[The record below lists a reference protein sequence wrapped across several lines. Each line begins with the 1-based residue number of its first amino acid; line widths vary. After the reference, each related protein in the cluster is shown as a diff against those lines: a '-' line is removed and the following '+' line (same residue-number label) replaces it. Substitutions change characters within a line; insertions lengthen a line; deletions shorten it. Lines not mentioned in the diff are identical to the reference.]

1 MAKGNLLLGMGR
13 GKLGDIVLTRAY
25 GEQISRAR
33 AKTIK
38 NPKTTGQQVQR
49 IILATVTKAYSQ
61 MKSIVNHSWQGVS
74 YGANSMSK
82 FNKLNMDYL
91 RNQLGAYGL
100 DNNGETPNTW
110 AWFITQMNQLAV
122 PNRWAISRGTLPN
135 IPIKQVGEDGDEVTR
150 MSILTFTGDD
160 TNTLSYAEFVRQ
172 LGIQDGDQ
180 LTLCA
185 IANDGTFHYG
195 RFICSPN
202 DGDMT
207 ANIAEPTKNNERTIN
222 LGVSINDLEV
232 IFTLPSIED
241 AGLKMC
247 AAGLILSRK
256 SGTNWQRSNTDM
268 IIWDMDFAGIGASM
282 NQALYE
288 VQTGAL
294 DFASPFYLNNA
305 NQEISTAEE
314 GGDDANP

>member
-38 NPKTTGQQVQR
+38 NPNTTGQQVQR

-74 YGANSMSK
+74 YGANSMAK

-91 RNQLGAYGL
+91 RNQLGANGL
-100 DNNGETPNTW
+100 DNVGESPEEW
-110 AWFITQMNQLAV
+110 AWFITQTNQRAV
-122 PNRWAISRGTLPN
+122 PNRWAISRGTLP
-135 IPIKQVGEDGDEVTR
+135 
-150 MSILTFTGDD
+150 SIAIQKNGDD
-160 TNTLSYAEFVRQ
+160 GETVSSVLVLSINNEPPATLTYRQ
-172 LGIQDGDQ
+172 LVDALGIADGDQ

-185 IANDGTFHYG
+185 IDQKGGFHYG
-195 RFICSPN
+195 RFICAPN

-207 ANIAEPTKNNERTIN
+207 HNVADNTYWNERNVNIQTVYANGKFQLGLPDLNMIN
-222 LGVSINDLEV
+222 QYMS
-232 IFTLPSIED
+232 
-241 AGLKMC
+241 

-256 SGTNWQRSNTDM
+256 QGTEWQRSNTDM
-268 IIWDMDFAGIGASM
+268 IIWAMDFAGIGASM
-282 NQALYE
+282 NEALYE
-288 VQTGAL
+288 YQTGAL
-294 DFASPFYLNNA
+294 DFASPYYLNNA
-305 NQEISTAEE
+305 NQAKTTADE
-314 GGDDANP
+314 GGNENP